1 MMKTSKLIPALILC
15 AFAIFPV
22 SGTDPAPKVTKLSDG
37 SRVVNTTGLCTV
49 KGFRGPVPLE
59 VTVKKGNIVKVTA
72 LPNKESPA
80 YFKKVTDSG
89 LLRRWN
95 GMTLKQ
101 ASKAKVDAVSGATY
115 SSRSVIANVKAAADY
130 LIKNGK

>member
-1 MMKTSKLIPALILC
+1 M
-15 AFAIFPV
+15 
-22 SGTDPAPKVTKLSDG
+22 TKLSDG

-59 VTVKKGNIVKVTA
+59 VTVKKGKIVKVTA